1 MRRILRRTSRHW
13 KKSFCASTSRSMSQP
28 GSLDRRCAMFR
39 SIWSKTLRDYRV
51 AILAWGFALGLFA
64 AVDFAESTP
73 TTIATFGSL
82 APLFHVLGDPYQ
94 IQTPEGFITWRIM
107 ELFVPL
113 AISFW
118 PILAGARL
126 VRGEEERGTMD
137 VLLATPQ
144 SRMRLLLS
152 KIGALVIALLLIA
165 MLFALGIVA
174 GDARL
179 GAHVDGVRALL
190 AGLNLSLLAF
200 FFSMV
205 ALLISQFTTSRAV
218 SAGWV
223 SGLLLLSVLLDSTGR
238 LLNGSWVQYLSPFY
252 YYNLNRPLIPS
263 FPDQPLAA
271 VLLASLAVL
280 CAGVSLVLFA
290 RRDIGRAAFSWQRTY
305 VHDNH
310 QAMRSLSQA
319 ERAVSTR
326 GVGLHALAT
335 GGWSAFWWGLGVVF
349 VCVYCLVIALSSQ
362 VFNKLVQETP
372 LLRQLF
378 FDTPTSSNAAVLGT
392 FLFTFMPAL
401 VVIFALTLAL
411 KWAADLENGRLELI
425 LATPNSRS
433 RILLE
438 RFGANVLVVLL
449 APILTWFAILIGAQL
464 AHLAVDQGRIFAAS
478 FNMFPMALIT
488 IGLVYAMAGRLRYAA
503 VLGLLSAYIA
513 LSFMQ
518 ELLEGMIPMPS
529 WVMSLSIFHLYGNPI
544 FLGVNWNNFLAMTAV
559 ALLLLVISL
568 LQFRS
573 ADIELG

>member
-1 MRRILRRTSRHW
+1 
-13 KKSFCASTSRSMSQP
+13 
-28 GSLDRRCAMFR
+28 MFR

-51 AILAWGFALGLFA
+51 PILAWGIALGLFA

-73 TTIATFGSL
+73 TTIAALGSI
-82 APLFHVLGDPYQ
+82 AHLFRFLGDPYA
-94 IQTPEGFITWRIM
+94 IQTPEGFITYRIM

-113 AISFW
+113 GISFW
-118 PILAGARL
+118 PILAAARL
-126 VRGEEERGTMD
+126 VRGEEERGTME

-144 SRMRLLLS
+144 SRTRLLLE
-152 KIGALVIALLLIA
+152 KAGALLLALLLIA
-165 MLFALGIVA
+165 VLFALGLVA
-174 GDARL
+174 GEARL
-179 GAHVDGVRALL
+179 EGHADVVRALL

-205 ALLISQFTTSRAV
+205 ALLLSQFTTSRAAA
-218 SAGWV
+218 AGWT
-223 SGLLLLSVLLDSTGR
+223 SGLLLLAMLLDSTGR
-238 LLNGSWVQYLSPFY
+238 LINGSWVQYLSPFY

-271 VLLASLAVL
+271 LLLLGLSLL
-280 CAGVSLVLFA
+280 CAGTSLVLFA
-290 RRDIGRAAFSWQRTY
+290 RRDIGRPAFLWQRTY
-305 VHDNH
+305 AHGNH
-310 QAMRSLSQA
+310 QALRSLSQA

-335 GGWSAFWWGLGVVF
+335 GGWSTFWWGLGVVF

-362 VFNKLVQETP
+362 VFNKLIQETP

-425 LATPNSRS
+425 LATPNSRL

-488 IGLVYAMAGRLRYAA
+488 IGLVYSQAGRLRYTA

-559 ALLLLVISL
+559 AIVLLVISL

>member
-1 MRRILRRTSRHW
+1 M
-13 KKSFCASTSRSMSQP
+13 
-28 GSLDRRCAMFR
+28 MFR
-39 SIWSKTLRDYRV
+39 SMWSKTLRDYRV
-51 AILAWGFALGLFA
+51 PILAWGIGLGLFA
-64 AVDFAESTP
+64 AVDFAEGTP
-73 TTIATFGSL
+73 TTIAALGSL
-82 APLFHVLGDPYQ
+82 AQLFRFLGDPYQ

-113 AISFW
+113 AICFW
-118 PILAGARL
+118 PILAAARL
-126 VRGEEERGTMD
+126 VRGEEERGTME

-144 SRMRLLLS
+144 SRTRLLLE
-152 KIGALVIALLLIA
+152 KIGALLLALLLIA
-165 MLFALGIVA
+165 MLFALGLVA
-174 GDARL
+174 GEVRL
-179 GAHVDGVRALL
+179 EGHANVVRALL
-190 AGLNLSLLAF
+190 TGLNLSLLAF

-205 ALLISQFTTSRAV
+205 ALLLSQFTTSRAV
-218 SAGWV
+218 AAGWT
-223 SGLLLLSVLLDSTGR
+223 SGLLLLAMLLDSTGR
-238 LLNGSWVQYLSPFY
+238 LINGSWVQYLSPFY

-263 FPDQPLAA
+263 FPDQPWA
-271 VLLASLAVL
+271 VLLLLGLSLL
-280 CAGVSLVLFA
+280 CAGGSTVLFA
-290 RRDIGRAAFSWQRTY
+290 RRDIGRPAFLWQRTY
-305 VHDNH
+305 ATGNH
-310 QAMRSLSQA
+310 QALRSLSQA

-326 GVGLHALAT
+326 GVGLHTLAT

-362 VFNKLVQETP
+362 VFNKLIQETP

-449 APILTWFAILIGAQL
+449 APILTWFATLIGALL
-464 AHLAVDQGRIFAAS
+464 AQLAVDQGRIFAAS

-488 IGLVYAMAGRLRYAA
+488 IGLVYALAGRLRYTA

-513 LSFMQ
+513 LAFMQ
-518 ELLEGMIPMPS
+518 ELLEGMIPFPT
-529 WVMSLSIFHLYGNPI
+529 WVMSLSIFHVYGNPI
-544 FLGVNWNNFLAMTAV
+544 FLGVNWGNFLGMTGV
-559 ALLLLVISL
+559 ALVLLLIGL

-573 ADIELG
+573 ADIQLG

>member
-1 MRRILRRTSRHW
+1 
-13 KKSFCASTSRSMSQP
+13 
-28 GSLDRRCAMFR
+28 
-39 SIWSKTLRDYRV
+39 
-51 AILAWGFALGLFA
+51 
-64 AVDFAESTP
+64 
-73 TTIATFGSL
+73 
-82 APLFHVLGDPYQ
+82 
-94 IQTPEGFITWRIM
+94 
-107 ELFVPL
+107 
-113 AISFW
+113 
-118 PILAGARL
+118 
-126 VRGEEERGTMD
+126 
-137 VLLATPQ
+137 
-144 SRMRLLLS
+144 
-152 KIGALVIALLLIA
+152 
-165 MLFALGIVA
+165 
-174 GDARL
+174 
-179 GAHVDGVRALL
+179 
-190 AGLNLSLLAF
+190 
-200 FFSMV
+200 
-205 ALLISQFTTSRAV
+205 
-218 SAGWV
+218 
-223 SGLLLLSVLLDSTGR
+223 
-238 LLNGSWVQYLSPFY
+238 
-252 YYNLNRPLIPS
+252 
-263 FPDQPLAA
+263 
-271 VLLASLAVL
+271 
-280 CAGVSLVLFA
+280 
-290 RRDIGRAAFSWQRTY
+290 
-305 VHDNH
+305 
-310 QAMRSLSQA
+310 
-319 ERAVSTR
+319 
-326 GVGLHALAT
+326 
-335 GGWSAFWWGLGVVF
+335 
-349 VCVYCLVIALSSQ
+349 

>member
-1 MRRILRRTSRHW
+1 
-13 KKSFCASTSRSMSQP
+13 
-28 GSLDRRCAMFR
+28 MFR
-39 SIWSKTLRDYRV
+39 SIWSKSLRDYRV
-51 AILAWGFALGLFA
+51 AILAWGLGLALFA
-64 AVDFAESTP
+64 AIDFAESTP
-73 TTIATFGSL
+73 TMLAVFGSL
-82 APLFHVLGDPYQ
+82 AQLFRFLGDPYQ

-174 GDARL
+174 GEARL

-200 FFSMV
+200 FFSM
-205 ALLISQFTTSRAV
+205 
-218 SAGWV
+218 
-223 SGLLLLSVLLDSTGR
+223 STGR

-349 VCVYCLVIALSSQ
+349 VCVYCLVIALSTQQ
-362 VFNKLVQETP
+362 VFYKLVQETP
-372 LLRQLF
+372 LLQQLF
-378 FDTPTSSNAAVLGT
+378 FDTPTNTNAALLGT

-401 VVIFALTLAL
+401 VVAFALTLAL
-411 KWAADLENGRLELI
+411 KWSADLENGRLELI
-425 LATPNSRS
+425 LSTPNSRS

-438 RFGANVLVVLL
+438 RFVANVLVVLL
-449 APILTWFAILIGAQL
+449 APILTWIAILIGAQL
-464 AHLAVDQGRIFAAS
+464 SHLAVDQGRIFAAS
-478 FNMFPMALIT
+478 FNMLPMALIT
-488 IGLVYAMAGRLRYAA
+488 IGLVYALAGRLRYAA
-503 VLGLLSAYIA
+503 LVSLLSAYIV
-513 LSFMQ
+513 LSYME
-518 ELLEGMIPMPS
+518 ELFEGAITMPV
-529 WVMSLSIFHLYGNPI
+529 WLMNLSIFHLYGNPV
-544 FLGVNWNNFLAMTAV
+544 FLGVNWTNFLGMTGV
-559 ALLLLVISL
+559 AIVLLVISL
-568 LQFRS
+568 VQFRY

>member
-1 MRRILRRTSRHW
+1 
-13 KKSFCASTSRSMSQP
+13 
-28 GSLDRRCAMFR
+28 MFR
-39 SIWSKTLRDYRV
+39 SIWSKSLRDYRV
-51 AILAWGFALGLFA
+51 AILAWGLGLALFA
-64 AVDFAESTP
+64 AIDFAESTP
-73 TTIATFGSL
+73 TMLAVFGSL
-82 APLFHVLGDPYQ
+82 AQLFRFLGDPYQ

-113 AISFW
+113 LLSFW

-165 MLFALGIVA
+165 LLFALGIVA
-174 GDARL
+174 GEARL

-349 VCVYCLVIALSSQ
+349 VCVYCLVIALSTQQ
-362 VFNKLVQETP
+362 VFYKLVQETP
-372 LLRQLF
+372 LLQQLF
-378 FDTPTSSNAAVLGT
+378 FDTPTNTNAALLGT

-401 VVIFALTLAL
+401 VVAFALTLAL
-411 KWAADLENGRLELI
+411 KWSADLENGRLELI
-425 LATPNSRS
+425 LSTPNSRS

-438 RFGANVLVVLL
+438 RFVANVLVVLL
-449 APILTWFAILIGAQL
+449 APILTWIAILIGAQL
-464 AHLAVDQGRIFAAS
+464 SHLAVDQGRIFAAS
-478 FNMFPMALIT
+478 FNMLPMALIT
-488 IGLVYAMAGRLRYAA
+488 IGLVYALAGRLRYAA
-503 VLGLLSAYIA
+503 LVSLLSAYIV
-513 LSFMQ
+513 LSYME
-518 ELLEGMIPMPS
+518 ELFEGAITMPV
-529 WVMSLSIFHLYGNPI
+529 WLMNLSIFHLYGNPV
-544 FLGVNWNNFLAMTAV
+544 FLGVNWTNFLGMTGV
-559 ALLLLVISL
+559 AIVLLVISL
-568 LQFRS
+568 VQFRY